1 MVTPRFLYTKMV
13 TIKFTTNTSPKQD
26 PTIVLQLWN
35 PELML
40 LTIHTSCVV
49 LSNLKHC
56 QTRTKKKNCISCEII
71 SNVKKRQNYFALYC
85 HNKIPKDFYTH
96 FRNFVT
102 GQIRRS
108 KKDQRRSNLLAF

>member
-1 MVTPRFLYTKMV
+1 
-13 TIKFTTNTSPKQD
+13 
-26 PTIVLQLWN
+26 
-35 PELML
+35 ML

-85 HNKIPKDFYTH
+85 QNKIPKDFYTH

-108 KKDQRRSNLLAF
+108 KKDYYEHKFNAAKSDIKRTWSII